1 MLARLTFI
9 LAPLTLHIKMNV
21 QNLRE
26 AVTLA
31 LAGEWDRAHKIVQ
44 EDEDD
49 PTACWIHAA
58 LHRIEGDL
66 GNAQYWYRRAH
77 RAPPMALPPD
87 AELKEI
93 LSGLR

>member
-1 MLARLTFI
+1 MTSI
-9 LAPLTLHIKMNV
+9 PAPLTLHIEMNV

-31 LAGEWDRAHKIVQ
+31 LAGEWGRARKIVQ

-49 PTACWIHAA
+49 PTTCWIHAA

-77 RAPPMALPPD
+77 RALPTALPPD

>member
-1 MLARLTFI
+1 MTFI
-9 LAPLTLHIKMNV
+9 PAPLTLHTEMNV

-26 AVTLA
+26 AVALA
-31 LAGEWDRAHKIVQ
+31 LVGEWDRAHEIVQ
-44 EDEDD
+44 EDEDN
-49 PTACWIHAA
+49 PTACWIHAV

-77 RAPPMALPPD
+77 RASPSTLPPD